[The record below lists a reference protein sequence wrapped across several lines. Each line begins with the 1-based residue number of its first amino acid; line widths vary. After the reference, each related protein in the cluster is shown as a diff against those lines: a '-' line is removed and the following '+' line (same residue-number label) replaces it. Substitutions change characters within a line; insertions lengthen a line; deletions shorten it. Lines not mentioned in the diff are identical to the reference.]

1 MRRLLLL
8 RLQVLGLKNKNFF
21 YSFLLGTKAL
31 YYTDSTFILPP
42 NPSLKSS
49 VNLLTSPLY
58 PLSGTQLLDC
68 AEAIHISYYK
78 ETVDFNER
86 THSCSFVGIVL
97 ITTLCTRF
105 NVKSLL
111 Q

>member
-8 RLQVLGLKNKNFF
+8 RLLVLGLKNEVSSTPFCWAQ
-21 YSFLLGTKAL
+21 KAL
-31 YYTDSTFILPP
+31 NYTDSTFILPP

-49 VNLLTSPLY
+49 VNLLTAPLY
-58 PLSGTQLLDC
+58 PLSGSQLLDC
-68 AEAIHISYYK
+68 AEAIHISCYK